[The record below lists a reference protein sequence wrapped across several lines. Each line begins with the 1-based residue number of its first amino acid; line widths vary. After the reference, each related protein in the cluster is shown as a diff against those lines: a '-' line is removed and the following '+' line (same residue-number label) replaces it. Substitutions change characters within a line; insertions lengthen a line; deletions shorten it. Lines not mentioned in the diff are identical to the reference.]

1 MAEIKLKGTGNHRA
15 DWFIMLAIVIVLLVI
30 FV

>member
-1 MAEIKLKGTGNHRA
+1 METKFPSTGSHRA
-15 DWFIMLAIVIVLLVI
+15 DWLIMLAIVIVLLVI